1 MYAKKRK
8 EKKRE
13 EKKRKIYLILKS
25 IACCWK
31 KFRIETEKSLPV
43 SRMRKVIRNL
53 WKSVWREIGGK
64 NRIEKFIK
72 KNKTFLNIIEYNKLS
87 KDTKQSPIKE

>member
-8 EKKRE
+8 

-25 IACCWK
+25 IAYWK